1 MGSKTSKC
9 WISRSSFKRK
19 LPESIGW
26 RSCLCPGRTRW
37 ELQKWHVFQK
47 GDWTLTVPHST
58 LLAPWVCLLTMVI
71 KGLLGPML
79 GLTSLFLRLEETITS
94 GLDQGSLLLCGADR
108 CLWVCSKCSYSTQK
122 YTDAI
127 WKWQEECSKVTQN
140 EKDVK
145 LCVLR
150 VDLDLSEWGPR
161 YSTYG
166 LLGGAPP
173 AARWEP
179 LPCRPLSSTPPPP
192 FPLNNLI
199 VCSLL

>member
-1 MGSKTSKC
+1 MGCKTSKC

-94 GLDQGSLLLCGADR
+94 GLNQGSPLLCGADR

-127 WKWQEECSKVTQN
+127 WKWQEECSKVTKMRKMWSCAFW
-140 EKDVK
+140 E
-145 LCVLR
+145 LTLTF
-150 VDLDLSEWGPR
+150 LSEAPATAPTACWVGHRLLPAGSLCPAGPSAQHR
-161 YSTYG
+161 
-166 LLGGAPP
+166 
-173 AARWEP
+173 P
-179 LPCRPLSSTPPPP
+179 LPFL
-192 FPLNNLI
+192 
-199 VCSLL
+199 